1 MCFLVIKLQWEHE
14 EQGLLRFVSVSHLA
28 VLFLHLQSNPITFLH
43 FYCPVCLQHVATWGY
58 RQRYLV
64 LVDVGIFLKTNNLLL
79 GLAAAG
85 NVQPFFFGKLS
96 TSLSKRGFIGWAQC
110 FQTEYGSERC
120 VTVWQRRRRQIRQPH
135 VSNLSVPFAKF
146 TNHRN

>member
-14 EQGLLRFVSVSHLA
+14 EQGLLRFVSMSHLA

-64 LVDVGIFLKTNNLLL
+64 LVDVGIFLKTICCLVWQLLEMYNL
-79 GLAAAG
+79 
-85 NVQPFFFGKLS
+85 FFFGKLS

-120 VTVWQRRRRQIRQPH
+120 VTVWQRRRRQIRQPR